1 MGLGSLR
8 RNVGRRELRK
18 NLRTDI
24 GVMLQEAERG
34 LRGAHSSNSHLL
46 PDLEEVSPSPE
57 LFLSAALVEAN
68 HRSSLIHHVRQQPST
83 FSSGLVYL
91 RTYQASNISLGGAA
105 VFFCQPYGLRRRFWP
120 WLSRGNSPLSEAFLS
135 LDSLLCYVAESPF
148 QRILLLSMSAC
159 LSVCF
164 FTCLFISL
172 LLCLSTYLAVSP
184 PSDCPAPRSHVSL
197 SSLYTFHKKNPDFLP
212 DPFLLQDLAHNQD
225 KRLPR

>member
-120 WLSRGNSPLSEAFLS
+120 WLSRGNSPFSEAFLS

-159 LSVCF
+159 LLLYLSIYQF
-164 FTCLFISL
+164 ASL
-172 LLCLSTYLAVSP
+172 PVYLSGCPSAV
-184 PSDCPAPRSHVSL
+184 
-197 SSLYTFHKKNPDFLP
+197 
-212 DPFLLQDLAHNQD
+212 
-225 KRLPR
+225 